1 MSIPRFVFPLCK
13 ADLTSF
19 FPASTPG
26 FEIISPI
33 LPPTEPH
40 LESDTEPERGRSPG
54 RTQRTPRK
62 RRQSSVF
69 PPGSRA
75 PSAGPPTAPPPPPK
89 TPRKRRRSVALPPSQ
104 IETRS
109 KSRARS
115 AGPVR
120 DRPENDTQHQQLQPS
135 LPGVNNRKRMA
146 SVPPGTGPRRKRART
161 LTAPDLES
169 LCRNGNDEGRGL
181 SGLLDGTGS
190 G

>member
-1 MSIPRFVFPLCK
+1 VPVIGWLIGFLV
-13 ADLTSF
+13 ADLTGF

-26 FEIISPI
+26 FEIISPVRTN
-33 LPPTEPH
+33 P
-40 LESDTEPERGRSPG
+40 ESDPEQLPERGRSPD
-54 RTQRTPRK
+54 RRQRTPRK

-75 PSAGPPTAPPPPPK
+75 PSTGPPAAPQPPPK
-89 TPRKRRRSVALPPSQ
+89 TPRKRGRSVAPPPSQ

-120 DRPENDTQHQQLQPS
+120 DRAEDSVQHQQTEPS
-135 LPGVNNRKRMA
+135 LPVVHSKKRMA

-161 LTAPDLES
+161 LTAADS
-169 LCRNGNDEGRGL
+169 MDFCGNGQADEGRA
-181 SGLLDGTGS
+181 
-190 G
+190 